1 MNDVL
6 KKIGDTGLVPVV
18 VIDDAELAA
27 PTAKALIDGGLD
39 IMEITMRTDQGI
51 KAIKNVKKA
60 YPDMLIGAGTVLT
73 LDKAKESVDAGAEF
87 IVSPGLDTELVE
99 WCQNKKVAITPGVVT
114 PTDIQQALKYNLT
127 ILKFFP
133 AGVFGGVK
141 GCKALYGPYRMVK
154 FIPTGGANKDNLG
167 DYADKNFVHAIGGS
181 WLCKASDI
189 NNKNFDKITQNVS
202 ESINILLGFEL
213 AHIGINTEN
222 EKESLAAAEMF
233 SDAFGFNLKKGNSS
247 NFSGTGI
254 EVNKSE
260 GLGSMGHIAI
270 RTNSIPRALYYLGKK
285 GYEVDWSTRK
295 GTEEKTVTVYLK
307 KEIGGF
313 AVHLLQK

>member
-6 KKIGDTGLVPVV
+6 KKIGDVGLVPVV
-18 VIDDAELAA
+18 VMDDAELAV
-27 PTAKALIDGGLD
+27 PTAKALLDGGLD
-39 IMEITMRTDQGI
+39 IMEITMRTEQGI

-60 YPDMLIGAGTVLT
+60 YPDMLLGAGTVLAV
-73 LDKAKESVDAGAEF
+73 DKAKESVDAGAEF
-87 IVSPGLDTELVE
+87 VVSPGLDSELIE
-99 WCQNKKVAITPGVVT
+99 WCQKKNIAITPGVIT

-127 ILKFFP
+127 ILKVFP
-133 AGVFGGVK
+133 AGVYGGVK
-141 GCKALYGPYRMVK
+141 VCKALYGPFRMIK

-189 NNKNFDKITQNVS
+189 NNRNFDKITQNVI

-213 AHIGINTEN
+213 AHIGINAEN

-233 SDAFGFNLKKGNSS
+233 SDAFSFDLKKGNSS

-254 EVNKSE
+254 EVNKSK
-260 GLGSMGHIAI
+260 GLGTMGHIAI
-270 RTNSIPRALYYLGKK
+270 RTNSIPRAVYYLSKK

-295 GTEEKTVTVYLK
+295 GTEQKTVAVYLK
-307 KEIGGF
+307 NEIGGF
-313 AVHLLQK
+313 AIHLLQK

>member
-6 KKIGDTGLVPVV
+6 KKIGDVGLVPVV
-18 VIDDAELAA
+18 VMDDAELAV
-27 PTAKALIDGGLD
+27 PTAKALLDGGLD
-39 IMEITMRTDQGI
+39 IMEITMRTEQGI
-51 KAIKNVKKA
+51 EAIKNVKKA
-60 YPDMLIGAGTVLT
+60 YPDMLLGAGTVLT
-73 LDKAKESVDAGAEF
+73 VDKAKKSVDAGAEF
-87 IVSPGLDTELVE
+87 VVSPGLDSELVE
-99 WCQNKKVAITPGVVT
+99 WCQKKNVAITPGVIT

-127 ILKFFP
+127 ILKVFP
-133 AGVFGGVK
+133 AGVYGGVK
-141 GCKALYGPYRMVK
+141 VCKALYGPFRMVK

-189 NNKNFDKITQNVS
+189 NNRNFDKITQNII

-213 AHIGINTEN
+213 AHIGINAEN

-233 SDAFGFNLKKGNSS
+233 SDAFGFDLKKGNSS

-254 EVNKSE
+254 EVNKSK
-260 GLGSMGHIAI
+260 GLGTMGHIAI
-270 RTNSIPRALYYLGKK
+270 RTNNIPRAVYYLSKK
-285 GYEVDWSTRK
+285 GYEIDWSTRK
-295 GTEEKTVTVYLK
+295 GTEQKTVAVYLK
-307 KEIGGF
+307 NEVGGF

>member
-6 KKIGDTGLVPVV
+6 KKIGDAGLVPVV
-18 VIDDAELAA
+18 VIDDAGLAA

-39 IMEITMRTDQGI
+39 VMEITMRTDQGI

-141 GCKALYGPYRMVK
+141 GCKALYAPYRMVK

-213 AHIGINTEN
+213 AHIGINAEN

-254 EVNKSE
+254 EVNKSK

-270 RTNSIPRALYYLGKK
+270 RTNSIPRALYYLRKK

-313 AVHLLQK
+313 ALHLLQK

>member
-6 KKIGDTGLVPVV
+6 KKIGDVGLVPVV
-18 VIDDAELAA
+18 VMDDAELAV
-27 PTAKALIDGGLD
+27 PTAKALLDGGLD
-39 IMEITMRTDQGI
+39 IMEITMRTEQGI
-51 KAIKNVKKA
+51 EAIKNVKKA
-60 YPDMLIGAGTVLT
+60 YPDMLLGAGTVLT
-73 LDKAKESVDAGAEF
+73 VDKAKKSVDAGAEF
-87 IVSPGLDTELVE
+87 VVSPGLDSELVE
-99 WCQNKKVAITPGVVT
+99 WCQKKNVAITPGVIT

-127 ILKFFP
+127 ILKVFP
-133 AGVFGGVK
+133 AGVYGGVK
-141 GCKALYGPYRMVK
+141 VCKALYGPFRMVK

-189 NNKNFDKITQNVS
+189 NNRNFDKITQNII

-213 AHIGINTEN
+213 AHIGINAEN

-233 SDAFGFNLKKGNSS
+233 SDAFGFDLKKGNSS

-254 EVNKSE
+254 EVNKSK
-260 GLGSMGHIAI
+260 GLGTMGHIAI
-270 RTNSIPRALYYLGKK
+270 KTNNIPRAVYYLSKK
-285 GYEVDWSTRK
+285 GYEIDWSTRK
-295 GTEEKTVTVYLK
+295 GTEQKTVAVYLK
-307 KEIGGF
+307 NEVGGF

>member
-6 KKIGDTGLVPVV
+6 KKIGDAGLVPVA

-27 PTAKALIDGGLD
+27 PTAKALMDGGLD
-39 IMEITMRTDQGI
+39 IMEITMRTGQGI

-60 YPDMLIGAGTVLT
+60 YPDMLIGAGTVIT
-73 LDKAKESVDAGAEF
+73 IDKAKESVDAGAEF
-87 IVSPGLDTELVE
+87 IVSPGLDAEIVE
-99 WCQNKKVAITPGVVT
+99 WCQKKNVAITPGVVT

-133 AGVFGGVK
+133 AGVYGGIK
-141 GCKALYGPYRMVK
+141 GCKALYGPFRMVK
-154 FIPTGGANKDNLG
+154 FIPTGGVDKENLG

-189 NNKNFDKITQNVS
+189 NNRNFDKITQNMI

-213 AHIGINTEN
+213 AHIGINAEN
-222 EKESLAAAEMF
+222 EKESLEAAEMF
-233 SDAFGFNLKKGNSS
+233 SDAFGFDLKKGNSS

-254 EVNKSE
+254 EVNKSK
-260 GLGSMGHIAI
+260 GLGAMGHIAI
-270 RTNSIPRALYYLGKK
+270 RTNSIPRAAYYLGRK
-285 GYEVDWSTRK
+285 GYEIDWSTGK
-295 GTEEKTVTVYLK
+295 ETKQKTVAVYLK
-307 KEIGGF
+307 NEIGGF
-313 AVHLLQK
+313 AIHLLQK

>member
-6 KKIGDTGLVPVV
+6 KKIGDIGLVPVV

-27 PTAKALIDGGLD
+27 PTAKALIDGSLE
-39 IMEITMRTDQGI
+39 IIEITMRTNHGI
-51 KAIKNVKKA
+51 AAIRKVKED

-87 IVSPGLDTELVE
+87 IVSPGLNPELIE

-133 AGVFGGVK
+133 ADVFGGVK
-141 GCKALYGPYRMVK
+141 GCKALYGPFRMVK
-154 FIPTGGANKDNLG
+154 FIPTGGANKENLG
-167 DYADKNFVHAIGGS
+167 DYADKNYVHAIGGS
-181 WLCKASDI
+181 WLCKPADI
-189 NNKNFDKITQNVS
+189 NNKNFEKITQNVR
-202 ESINILLGFEL
+202 ESIDILLGFEL
-213 AHIGINTEN
+213 AHIGINAEN

-233 SDAFGFNLKKGNSS
+233 SDAFGFILKKGNSS
-247 NFSGTGI
+247 NFSGAGI
-254 EVNKSE
+254 EVNKSK
-260 GLGSMGHIAI
+260 GLGTMGHIAI
-270 RTNSIPRALYYLGKK
+270 KTNSIARAAYYLGKK
-285 GYEVDWSTRK
+285 GYKVDWGTRK
-295 GTEEKTVTVYLK
+295 GTEQKTVAVYLEN
-307 KEIGGF
+307 EIGGF

>member
-6 KKIGDTGLVPVV
+6 KKIGDVGLVPVV
-18 VIDDAELAA
+18 VMDDAELAV
-27 PTAKALIDGGLD
+27 PTAKALLDGGLD
-39 IMEITMRTDQGI
+39 IMEITMRTEQGI
-51 KAIKNVKKA
+51 EAIKNVKKA
-60 YPDMLIGAGTVLT
+60 YPDMLLGAGTVFT
-73 LDKAKESVDAGAEF
+73 VDKAKKSVDAGAEF
-87 IVSPGLDTELVE
+87 VVSPGLDSELVE
-99 WCQNKKVAITPGVVT
+99 WCQKKNVAITPGVIT

-127 ILKFFP
+127 ILKVFP
-133 AGVFGGVK
+133 AGVYGGVK
-141 GCKALYGPYRMVK
+141 VCKALYGPFRMVK

-189 NNKNFDKITQNVS
+189 NNRNFDKITQNII

-213 AHIGINTEN
+213 AHIGINAEN

-233 SDAFGFNLKKGNSS
+233 SDAFGFDLKKGNSS

-254 EVNKSE
+254 EVNKSK
-260 GLGSMGHIAI
+260 GLGTMGHIAI
-270 RTNSIPRALYYLGKK
+270 RTNNIPRAVYYLSKK
-285 GYEVDWSTRK
+285 GYEIDWSTRK
-295 GTEEKTVTVYLK
+295 GTEQKTVAVYLK
-307 KEIGGF
+307 NEVGGF